1 MSRKEF
7 LYVFQISKMI
17 VFEVN
22 YYTLGSNAAP
32 YFATSAAEFIRS
44 KRDYSRCGQAQ
55 EALLPKFS
63 EAMRFYKKWDP
74 CHLHDLTPEQYE
86 ELTADIETLKA
97 RYNYVEDVRDRFG
110 EGARNHIPF
119 YAVVEL
125 SKMEPKKR
133 IKKEVAA

>member
-1 MSRKEF
+1 M
-7 LYVFQISKMI
+7 
-17 VFEVN
+17 
-22 YYTLGSNAAP
+22 
-32 YFATSAAEFIRS
+32 
-44 KRDYSRCGQAQ
+44 
-55 EALLPKFS
+55 PKFS